1 MKSSYDL
8 YEDGFPHSTVAGHER
23 GCRGSACPGK
33 LEYGFSCSEAVTRT
47 AGDWAFGKLVAAGK
61 TPAEISAELGLLGG
75 GKPTPAEVQKP
86 KRVAAPKPSAP
97 AALPTPEPEPGPEP
111 EPEPATEVRPAPVDG
126 VRKESRTVG
135 GLVHGSMGG
144 YARGCRTDADCPN
157 TPLSGYW
164 TCRQANSA
172 YQAEYRRRRIARE
185 AAAVEKDRFGTPLA
199 EQDVAETAPDVV
211 LEPAEASVPDGSV
224 SLSTAALTVTL
235 VPMTAGGIEIR
246 ISIPGAAS

>member
-33 LEYGFSCSEAVTRT
+33 LEYGFSCSEAATRT

-97 AALPTPEPEPGPEP
+97 AAPPTPKP
-111 EPEPATEVRPAPVDG
+111 EPEPATEVKPAPVDG

-164 TCRQANSA
+164 TCRQANNE
-172 YQAEYRRRRIARE
+172 YQAAYRRRRLERQ
-185 AAAVEKDRFGTPLA
+185 AAETKEQAVVSSPVVA
-199 EQDVAETAPDVV
+199 VAESAPVV
-211 LEPAEASVPDGSV
+211 SPEAVAVPDPAGSV
-224 SLSTAALTVTL
+224 SLATSALSVTL
-235 VPMTAGGIEIR
+235 FPTADGGIEIR
-246 ISIPGAAS
+246 IDIPGAAA